1 MNHACDTGHDLKG
14 ALSLAYCNVAGLHL
28 PMLCLVDYLG
38 FRVVAMTRLPLRPGA
53 APAYGSNDGGNT
65 VHNSDPELS
74 RKMETAAT
82 QLNLCKHV
90 AG

>member
-1 MNHACDTGHDLKG
+1 M
-14 ALSLAYCNVAGLHL
+14 SLAYCNVPGLNL

-53 APAYGSNDGGNT
+53 PPTYGSSDGGRT
-65 VHNSDPELS
+65 VHNSDPALS
-74 RKMETAAT
+74 QKMQAAAT
-82 QLNLCKHV
+82 QLNLCRHL